1 MFMTPGGSWSET
13 KGGKTRLARKPFYDL
28 VPMSQW
34 PVNNPD
40 NTIVHLNKPAQHSG
54 PPCSPW
60 NIATPWSTSK
70 ADVLF
75 HRQPTGLPASR
86 SSASTRG
93 KGSRVAAFGA
103 TAPTASRSPLYP
115 LPHSASAPVL
125 PSLPSGE
132 MQLRTAS
139 SRGAL
144 VRPSSAVSPLTKTA
158 RLSLSG
164 SLAGRFIHRQ
174 IGLSEYEKSLR
185 KEAFET
191 DIRHLAMEWDAM
203 DFDRNRKLD
212 FGEFSKLVRE
222 REMAINSEDALQA
235 RFNELDKDGTGLIEM
250 PEMIKFALRDALSR
264 SAVPMATLLSSFDG
278 DGNGQVDR
286 DEFRRAVRQLGF
298 RAANIEIDEVFDEF
312 DLSGDGTLELYEFE
326 KRMSDMNTSQMA
338 LGLAQNALRHLS
350 WRQGA
355 VKSTDLNI
363 GLQSAGSAMEEARV
377 SDMRRGLI
385 DFLQANMGR
394 VMDIFRTI
402 DTNGDGVLTKKELR
416 IALSKIGFTP
426 PQFSHAEAARQA
438 ELGDEVDQFFKLMDK
453 DGSGSV
459 EYNEFKRV
467 LRRKA
472 KATNPAATALVTKAK
487 SKVAL
492 RKASSSG
499 ALSRTLQGA
508 TLQADKLDVASM
520 VRQVAAALARNLAK
534 VSSLF
539 AEWDIDGNGRL
550 SRSELREAMR
560 VLGIGSSEA
569 ADALFASIDTD
580 GSGEIEMNELMRT
593 INRAA
598 QSGRGLF
605 SSSMGAAVPTSGCEP
620 ILPDLFMGLH
630 PARRPEQRVAKQAP
644 LERMVDIQPAN
655 RSLSAHSRRQH
666 GQLSSQLG
674 PPLTEEQP
682 AAFTR
687 PHSVAPPQLRTSCDT
702 GAPKP
707 PRAPLSEAEW
717 YSQWMVV
724 VREETAAPHMRG

>member
-1 MFMTPGGSWSET
+1 MFMAPGGSWSET
-13 KGGKTRLARKPFYDL
+13 KGGKTRFARKPFYDL

-125 PSLPSGE
+125 PALPSGE

-235 RFNELDKDGTGLIEM
+235 RFHELDKDGTGLIEM

-298 RAANIEIDEVFDEF
+298 RAANIEIDEVFNEF
-312 DLSGDGTLELYEFE
+312 DLSGDGLLEPYEFE
-326 KRMSDMNTSQMA
+326 KRMADMTTSQNS
-338 LGLAQNALRHLS
+338 LGLAQNALRDLS

-355 VKSTDLNI
+355 VKSTDLSI
-363 GLQSAGSAMEEARV
+363 GLQNSGSAMDEARV
-377 SDMRRGLI
+377 ADMRRGLI
-385 DFLQANMGR
+385 DFLQANMRR
-394 VMDIFRTI
+394 VMDIFRTM
-402 DTNGDGVLTKKELR
+402 DTNGDGLLTKKELR
-416 IALSKIGFTP
+416 TALSKIGFTP

-438 ELGDEVDQFFKLMDK
+438 ELGDEVDQFFELMDK

-472 KATNPAATALVTKAK
+472 KATNPAATAIVTKAT

-492 RKASSSG
+492 RKAASSG
-499 ALSRTLQGA
+499 ALSKTLQGA
-508 TLQADKLDVASM
+508 TLKADKLDVASM
-520 VRQVAAALARNLAK
+520 VQQVAAALARNLAK

-550 SRSELREAMR
+550 SRRELREAMR
-560 VLGIGSSEA
+560 VLGIGSREA
-569 ADALFASIDTD
+569 SDALFASIDRD
-580 GSGEIEMNELMRT
+580 GSGEIELNELIRT
-593 INRAA
+593 INGAA

-605 SSSMGAAVPTSGCEP
+605 SSSMGTEPTSPEPTSGPEP

-644 LERMVDIQPAN
+644 LERKVDIQPAN
-655 RSLSAHSRRQH
+655 RSVSAHLPWQH
-666 GQLSSQLG
+666 GQLA
-674 PPLTEEQP
+674 PLPEEQQ

-687 PHSVAPPQLRTSCDT
+687 PQSVAPPQLRISCDT
-702 GAPKP
+702 GAPTP
-707 PRAPLSEAEW
+707 QRAPISESEW

-724 VREETAAPHMRG
+724 VREETAAMHMRG

>member
-1 MFMTPGGSWSET
+1 MFMAPGGSWSET
-13 KGGKTRLARKPFYDL
+13 KGGKTRFARKPFYDL

-235 RFNELDKDGTGLIEM
+235 RFHELDKDGTGLIEM
-250 PEMIKFALRDALSR
+250 PERIKFALRDALSR

-298 RAANIEIDEVFDEF
+298 RAANIEIDEVFNEF
-312 DLSGDGTLELYEFE
+312 DLSGDGLLELYEFE
-326 KRMSDMNTSQMA
+326 KRMADMTTSQNS
-338 LGLAQNALRHLS
+338 LGLAQNALRDLS

-355 VKSTDLNI
+355 VKSTDLSI
-363 GLQSAGSAMEEARV
+363 GLQNSGSAMDEARV
-377 SDMRRGLI
+377 ADMRRGLI
-385 DFLQANMGR
+385 DFLQANMRR
-394 VMDIFRTI
+394 VMDIFRTM
-402 DTNGDGVLTKKELR
+402 DTNGDGLLTKKELR
-416 IALSKIGFTP
+416 TALSKIGFTP

-438 ELGDEVDQFFKLMDK
+438 ELGDEVDQFFELMDK

-472 KATNPAATALVTKAK
+472 KATNPAATAIVTKAT

-492 RKASSSG
+492 RKAASSG
-499 ALSRTLQGA
+499 ALSKTLQGA
-508 TLQADKLDVASM
+508 TLKADKLDVASM
-520 VRQVAAALARNLAK
+520 VQQVAAALARNLAK

-550 SRSELREAMR
+550 SRRELREAMR
-560 VLGIGSSEA
+560 VLGIGSREA
-569 ADALFASIDTD
+569 SDALFASIDRD
-580 GSGEIEMNELMRT
+580 GSGEIELNELIRT
-593 INRAA
+593 INGAA

-605 SSSMGAAVPTSGCEP
+605 SSSMGTEPTSPEPTSGPEP

-644 LERMVDIQPAN
+644 LERKVDIQPAN
-655 RSLSAHSRRQH
+655 RSVSAHLPWQH
-666 GQLSSQLG
+666 GQLA
-674 PPLTEEQP
+674 PLPEEQQ

-687 PHSVAPPQLRTSCDT
+687 PQSVAPPQLRISCDT
-702 GAPKP
+702 GAPTP
-707 PRAPLSEAEW
+707 QRAPISESEW

-724 VREETAAPHMRG
+724 VREETAAMHMRG